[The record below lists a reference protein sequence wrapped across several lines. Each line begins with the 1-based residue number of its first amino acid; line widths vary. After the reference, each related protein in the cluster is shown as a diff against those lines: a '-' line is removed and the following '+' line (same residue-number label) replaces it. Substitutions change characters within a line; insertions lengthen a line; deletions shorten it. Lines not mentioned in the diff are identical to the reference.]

1 MINTMKSPT
10 LSPSPQLD
18 SQTDMLLRL
27 LAQVI
32 LADGHILSSELEAL
46 ARGVNQLDLT
56 DQFATPLSDIDI
68 RNWFENYKLAL
79 NAETS
84 PLRKDVALT
93 YLILKLADYPNK
105 KAVIDV
111 LTEISLADAN
121 FHIEEKTLIS
131 IVKAFW
137 QFEGL
142 DAPNAKIET

>member
-1 MINTMKSPT
+1 MINTMKPPT